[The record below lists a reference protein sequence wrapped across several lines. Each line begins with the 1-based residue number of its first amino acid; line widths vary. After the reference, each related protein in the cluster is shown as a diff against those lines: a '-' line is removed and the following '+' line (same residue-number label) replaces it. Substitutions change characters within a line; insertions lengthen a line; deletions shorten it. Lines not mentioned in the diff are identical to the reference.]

1 MKNKTYYVCS
11 NCGARSAKW
20 LGRCPN
26 CNSWNTFVEEQTH
39 SSKKTKEILSNEKP
53 TLISQIV
60 DLKTERVI
68 IPINEFNRVLGG
80 GIVPGSVI
88 LIGGDP
94 GIGKSTL
101 LLQVSSKFKVGSCL
115 YVTGEESKQQVA
127 IRAKRILTSGED
139 FEILAETNLESILN
153 QIENKEYDF
162 VIIDSIQ
169 SIYSSDIDG
178 IPGSLIQLKECTVR
192 LTEFAKKS
200 GTAVFLIGHVTKE
213 GYIAGP
219 KVLEHTVDVVLQFE
233 GEKNYSYRIL
243 RTLKNRFG
251 STNEIGIF
259 EMVEKGLREVLNPSE
274 IFLADQIDSPGVSIS
289 AAMEGSRPILIE
301 VQALVSSSGY
311 SYPQRTTNGY
321 DIKRLQLILAVLEK
335 KLGINFN
342 NKDVF
347 VNIAGGFSF
356 DDTALD
362 LAVAASLIS
371 SNSEISIPEKTVI
384 IGEIGLT
391 GEVRSVSQIEQRISE
406 AEKLGFQ
413 NVILPKYVL
422 NKLSKSYKIKII
434 TVKNLSETF
443 QKLFLK
449 RTKSN

>member
-1 MKNKTYYVCS
+1 VKNKTYYVCS
-11 NCGARSAKW
+11 NCGYRSAKW

-26 CNSWNTFVEEQTH
+26 CDSWNSFTEEQ
-39 SSKKTKEILSNEKP
+39 KTSTTKMQRSASQEKP
-53 TLISQIV
+53 VLISQIV
-60 DLKTERVI
+60 DLKTERI
-68 IPINEFNRVLGG
+68 NIPINEFNRVLGG

-101 LLQVSSKFKVGSCL
+101 LLQVSGKFNVGSCL
-115 YVTGEESKQQVA
+115 YVTGEESKQQIA
-127 IRAKRILTSGED
+127 IRAKRILNSNED
-139 FEILAETNLESILN
+139 FKILSETNLEAIFT
-153 QIENKEYDF
+153 QIENTDYDF
-162 VIIDSIQ
+162 IIIDSIQ
-169 SIYSSDIDG
+169 SIYSSEVDG
-178 IPGSLIQLKECTVR
+178 IPGSLLQLKECTVK

-274 IFLADQIDSPGVSIS
+274 IFLADQIDSPGVAIS
-289 AAMEGSRPILIE
+289 AAMEGSRPILVE

-347 VNIAGGFSF
+347 VNIAGGFRF

-362 LAVAASLIS
+362 LAVAVSLIS

-391 GEVRSVSQIEQRISE
+391 GEVRSVSQIEQRIGE
-406 AEKLGFQ
+406 AEKLGFK
-413 NVILPKYVL
+413 NVVLPKYIL
-422 NKLSKSYKIKII
+422 NKLSKSYKIKLI
-434 TVKNLSETF
+434 TVENLSDTF
-443 QKLFLK
+443 KKLFQ
-449 RTKSN
+449 